1 VTLLLDTNAVVA
13 LVEHNHR
20 AVAQL
25 VRESG
30 EWPTISLITLGE
42 LLAGVAMTSTPTIA
56 KSRRRAIRSTAQ
68 FRVQPIERAS
78 MSVYA
83 DVRRAGIRGNDALV
97 VTAAVELDA
106 LLVTFDREFAA
117 KADMIVAVS
126 LIEM

>member
-42 LLAGVAMTSTPTIA
+42 LLAGVAMASTPTIA
-56 KSRRRAIRSTAQ
+56 KSRRRSIRSTA
-68 FRVQPIERAS
+68 
-78 MSVYA
+78 
-83 DVRRAGIRGNDALV
+83 
-97 VTAAVELDA
+97 
-106 LLVTFDREFAA
+106 
-117 KADMIVAVS
+117 
-126 LIEM
+126 